1 MQLGAPAEYVYIF
14 DMRFLLHGNTLTP
27 ISFVNFAVVA
37 IDDIVVVYSTE
48 DPSASPVNSLIYAA
62 CNGELIL

>member
-1 MQLGAPAEYVYIF
+1 
-14 DMRFLLHGNTLTP
+14 MRFLLHGNTLTP
-27 ISFVNFAVVA
+27 ISFVNIVVDVDVN
-37 IDDIVVVYSTE
+37 DDVVVDDVVYSTE

>member
-1 MQLGAPAEYVYIF
+1 
-14 DMRFLLHGNTLTP
+14 MRLLLHGNTLTP
-27 ISFVNFAVVA
+27 ISFVNIVVDVDVN
-37 IDDIVVVYSTE
+37 DDVVVDDVVYSTE